1 MNPELARLIIGHVFL
16 HGCMAGMRL
25 AAPLWALDAGY
36 SPLVVGV
43 LLAGFALTQVF
54 LALPAGRFA
63 EAYGLKRPVR
73 WSIAASTLGALM
85 ATVYPHIVTI
95 SLAALLVGGATGST
109 VIALQR
115 HVGRTVTG
123 QTELKQAFSWLS
135 LGPAFANFIGPVTAG
150 FLIDHGGFQLAFFA
164 MATFPLIMWVWM
176 RNTREAMLAL
186 ASTSAVKNRVW
197 DLIKEPMLRRV
208 LLVNWFLSACWD
220 VHTFVVPILGHDR
233 GYSASTIGFILGAF
247 AVSAAAVRGLIP
259 FFAERVTEWKVI
271 VGAMLVSSAIF
282 GVYPFLPNP
291 WIMTLFSIV
300 LGFALGSV
308 QPMIMSALHRITPD
322 ARQGEAL
329 ALRLMVINASSVAM
343 PMLFGAGATLGVSLV
358 FWSVSV
364 WVGLGSRV
372 AYGMRTLEDDLEV
385 NREL

>member
-25 AAPLWALDAGY
+25 AAPLWALHEGY

-63 EAYGLKRPVR
+63 EKYGLKRPVR
-73 WSIAASTLGALM
+73 WSIAASTLGASM
-85 ATVYPHIVTI
+85 AAVYPHIVTI
-95 SLAALLVGGATGST
+95 SIAALLVGGATGCT

-150 FLIDHGGFQLAFFA
+150 FLIDHGGFQTAFFA
-164 MATFPLIMWVWM
+164 MAAFPLIMWLWM
-176 RNTREAMLAL
+176 RNTREATLAV
-186 ASTSAVKNRVW
+186 ASKNAVKNRVW
-197 DLIKEPMLRRV
+197 DLVKEPMLRRV

-220 VHTFVVPILGHDR
+220 VHTFVVPILGNDR

-247 AVSAAAVRGLIP
+247 AVSAAAVRGLLP
-259 FFAERVTEWKVI
+259 FFAERATEWKVI
-271 VGAMLVSSAIF
+271 VGAMLISSAVF

-291 WIMTLFSIV
+291 WIMALFSIV

-364 WVGLGSRV
+364 WVGLGTHV
-372 AYGMRTLEDDLEV
+372 AYGMRTLEDNLEA
-385 NREL
+385 NSE

>member
-25 AAPLWALDAGY
+25 AAPLWALQAGY

-63 EAYGLKRPVR
+63 EKYGLKRPVR
-73 WSIAASTLGALM
+73 LAICASTCGALM
-85 ATVYPHIVTI
+85 AAIYPHIITI
-95 SLAALLVGGATGST
+95 SLAALLVGGATGT
-109 VIALQR
+109 AVIALQR

-123 QTELKQAFSWLS
+123 QTELKQAFSWQS
-135 LGPAFANFIGPVTAG
+135 LGPAFANFLGPVTAG
-150 FLIDHGGFQLAFFA
+150 FLIDHGGFQTTFYV
-164 MATFPLIMWVWM
+164 MACFPLTMWLWM
-176 RNTREAMLAL
+176 RNTREATLAVV
-186 ASTSAVKNRVW
+186 STSAVKNKIW

-233 GYSASTIGFILGAF
+233 GYSASTIGVILGAF
-247 AVSAAAVRGLIP
+247 AISAAAVRGILP
-259 FFAERVTEWKVI
+259 FFAARLTEWKVI
-271 VGAMLVSSAIF
+271 VGAMLISSAVF

-291 WIMTLFSIV
+291 WIMGLVSVV

-308 QPMIMSALHRITPD
+308 QPMIMSALHRIAPD
-322 ARQGEAL
+322 ERQGEVI
-329 ALRLMVINASSVAM
+329 ALRMMVINASSVAM

-358 FWSVSV
+358 FWSVSA

-372 AYGMRTLEDDLEV
+372 AYGLRHLDAYLEK
-385 NREL
+385 R